1 MCLIH
6 LICKYVEEKQF
17 LYAIFINLV
26 RMNSFLTIQ
35 KAKLPENYKPS
46 IRGNFMQNSMEQYNQ
61 IRTQTNSE
69 MELELERMPIGKFQ

>member
-1 MCLIH
+1 M
-6 LICKYVEEKQF
+6 
-17 LYAIFINLV
+17 
-26 RMNSFLTIQ
+26 
-35 KAKLPENYKPS
+35 PENKPS